1 MRLQERLH
9 EQVVSITPEKPSVI
23 PFTSS
28 EPEHLPDIVPCFA
41 ISLAEAKQRSERLQD
56 FVREMMVP
64 GQDYGMVPGVSK
76 PTLFKSGAEKLTDI
90 FGFSKQVLVL
100 NRIEDWETGMF
111 SYEVKVSLINKRNQ
125 IVEAE
130 GIGCCNSKE
139 KKYRSQ
145 DPYNVVNTVFKMAK
159 KRALIDAVLSATSS
173 SGLFTQDVEDLDLPV
188 DNPDNHEPKSRRQ
201 TPVTDTTTAP
211 TAMITQPQ
219 LKKLQTLTDSIGMTA
234 QQLQAL
240 IQDMFRINHATR
252 LTKNQASTLIQHLL
266 SLQ

>member
-1 MRLQERLH
+1 MKLQERLH
-9 EQVVSITPEKPSVI
+9 EQVVSITPEKPYVI

-28 EPEHLPDIVPCFA
+28 EPEHLLDIIPSFA
-41 ISLAEAKQRSERLQD
+41 ISLAEAKQRSERLQE
-56 FVREMMVP
+56 FVREMMIS
-64 GQDYGMVPGVSK
+64 GQDYGMIPGVSK
-76 PTLFKSGAEKLTDI
+76 PTLFKSGAEKLTDV
-90 FGFSKQVLVL
+90 FGFSKQVLIL

-125 IVEAE
+125 LVEAE

-145 DPYNVVNTVFKMAK
+145 APYNVVNTVLKMAK

-188 DNPDNHEPKSRRQ
+188 ESPDNHPPKQRRH
-201 TPVTDTTTAP
+201 PPASCTTTAP

-219 LKKLQTLTDSIGMTA
+219 LKKLQTLTETIGMTH
-234 QQLQAL
+234 QQLQSL

-252 LTKNQASTLIQHLL
+252 LTKNQASTLIQHLI